1 MLVKYGQV
9 IDGFQ
14 TEALIV
20 RNEKI
25 YKAPTSGNITF
36 FEKEGERVKSGQA
49 VAKVSNYNKTRTVY
63 SREAGIISYS
73 YDNLENQLNTNSV
86 KELSIKKFNNIK
98 NSFNKRIE
106 NKYIKENKSLFR
118 LINNTYMYAVIKT
131 TSEEAERYW
140 INETVFISNNNDDN
154 RLLEATIMDVLNYDN
169 ESLLILKLK
178 KFVNDWL
185 NIRKVKV
192 QFVKNIYRGILIPSS
207 SILPT
212 SDGYKV
218 AIVKSNNNYELE
230 KIKIVFKGEN
240 HLIIDGLDVGD
251 KILIDPA
258 KENFNTGGSL

>member
-25 YKAPTSGNITF
+25 YKAPISGNIIF
-36 FEKEGERVKSGQA
+36 FEKEGDRVKSGQA
-49 VAKVSNYNKTRTVY
+49 VAKVSNYNMTRTIY

-73 YDNLENQLNTNSV
+73 FDNLKNGLNTNNV
-86 KELSIKKFNNIK
+86 KEISIEKFENIK
-98 NSFNKRIE
+98 NSFQKRIE
-106 NKYIKENKSLFR
+106 NEYIKEDKSLFR
-118 LINNTYMYAVIKT
+118 LVNNTNMYAVIKT

-140 INETVFISNNNDDN
+140 INETVFISNKNNDN
-154 RLLEATIMDVLNYDN
+154 RLLEATIIDVINYDN
-169 ESLLILKLK
+169 KSLLILKLK
-178 KFVNDWL
+178 RFVDDWL
-185 NIRKVKV
+185 NVRKVNV

-212 SDGYKV
+212 NDGYKV
-218 AIVKSNNNYELE
+218 AVVKSNNDYELK
-230 KIKIVFKGEN
+230 KIKIVFKGDN

-251 KILIDPA
+251 KILINPA
-258 KENFNTGGSL
+258 KENIKTGGS